1 MASPPR
7 AVLQC
12 SASSR
17 GRCFTAAARVRP
29 ARPALA
35 APAPTEKAGHEQGG
49 AWRPEVSAAAGKEGG
64 REGGRSGIDVQVT
77 MPLRA
82 CRAPGSC
89 PLSIASPRALKR

>member
-64 REGGRSGIDVQVT
+64 RGGG
-77 MPLRA
+77 A
-82 CRAPGSC
+82 
-89 PLSIASPRALKR
+89 ALTYR